1 MIAGHD
7 DEELVIEEGGVLAGG
22 GVGRLL
28 VVGVGGGVVVGVVA
42 GVEVAGELPVGA
54 GQDEEGEG
62 DKAEHR
68 RQAAEEVG
76 DRRLPRRVVPARGG
90 GRHRCLGCATG
101 LVETCCRPHNK
112 ARFEIGEMKREEDDR
127 SMGMREIYEA
137 ERCEVFIMADVMP
150 SKNKSI
156 AYYRPF

>member
-7 DEELVIEEGGVLAGG
+7 DEEPVVEEGGVLAGG

-28 VVGVGGGVVVGVVA
+28 VVGVGGGVVVIVA

-76 DRRLPRRVVPARGG
+76 DRRLPRRVGPAGGG
-90 GRHRCLGCATG
+90 GRRRCLNCSTG

-112 ARFEIGEMKREEDDR
+112 ARFEIGERKREEADR
-127 SMGMREIYEA
+127 SMGMREMYEA
-137 ERCEVFIMADVMP
+137 KRCEVFIMAE
-150 SKNKSI
+150 
-156 AYYRPF
+156 